1 MSLIGKCRAPGSV
14 RNISAPN
21 HNFGHIGSELST
33 PDFPS
38 SYFLDHEIFAFHRL
52 TLLSSGLS
60 SSPQLDDAVCETS
73 SISDAYFGW
82 AHLWMP
88 IISKKHW
95 YTQHINPLMTPKP
108 LVKVLLL
115 CMKLLIWTP
124 GKEQHERQPRTEEY
138 LLAKVKIQ
146 EAEFGGAMSPQLL
159 QAMLLLCVYEY
170 AHGVYPAAFMTIAA
184 CARYAVALRLH
195 KQRREDLTGDLEQ
208 QEENRRAWWAVIIMD
223 RILSPDA
230 TCSPEPHPEDLLPA
244 HDQTW
249 DGGLVNELTQYHQVS
264 SPASVKMG
272 MFARLAQ
279 SSYLMGR
286 VIRHTCISAYDAAGD
301 DEERKRLQNA
311 LRALLNLMYEE
322 GSTRLMPIC
331 PQTALCLTAMVLLNS
346 TKASNTERSISGFTD
361 STSLGDTRE
370 TSDLL
375 RRIADESLLTVKLY
389 YRDKPWSLERSSP
402 LLLHWSFKIAVTFL
416 KISQAAR
423 HGLDGAEISVRRHD
437 HDNHQEEWEA
447 RRGYTTMRKKLG
459 LLGQQWCAA
468 DEYLR
473 ILDVRDGQL

>member
-1 MSLIGKCRAPGSV
+1 MSLIGERRAPSSV
-14 RNISAPN
+14 RTTSALN
-21 HNFGHIGSELST
+21 YRYGNTGSELSL

-38 SYFLDHEIFAFHRL
+38 SYFLDHEIFAYHRL
-52 TLLSSGLS
+52 NLSSSGLS
-60 SSPQLDDAVCETS
+60 SSPQLDDAVSEIS

-95 YTQHINPLMTPKP
+95 YAQHIIPLMTPKP
-108 LVKVLLL
+108 HVKILLL

-124 GKEQHERQPRTEEY
+124 GKERHERQPRKKEY
-138 LLAKVKIQ
+138 FLAKQKIQ
-146 EAEFGGAMSPQLL
+146 EAEFCGAMSVQLL
-159 QAMLLLCVYEY
+159 QAMLLLTIYEY
-170 AHGVYPAAFMTIAA
+170 AHGIYPAAFMTVAA

-195 KQRREDLTGDLEQ
+195 KQRREDLFGNLEQ

-223 RILSPDA
+223 RVLSPDA

-244 HDQTW
+244 HDQSW
-249 DGGLVNELTQYHQVS
+249 DDGLVTESAQYHQAS
-264 SPASVKMG
+264 SPASLKMG

-286 VIRHTCISAYDAAGD
+286 VLRHKSIPTYDAVFD
-301 DEERKRLQNA
+301 DEEKSRLQGA
-311 LRALLNLMYEE
+311 LRALLDLMYEE

-346 TKASNTERSISGFTD
+346 TKASNTEDRISEFTN
-361 STSLGDTRE
+361 SVGLGGSRE
-370 TSDLL
+370 TLNLL
-375 RRIADESLLTVKLY
+375 RRIADESLLTVELY

-416 KISQAAR
+416 KISQAATY
-423 HGLDGAEISVRRHD
+423 GLDGAEPLVNRYDS
-437 HDNHQEEWEA
+437 DNHQEQEA
-447 RRGYTTMRKKLG
+447 QRGYATMRKKLG

-473 ILDVRDGQL
+473 ILDVRDGYL